1 MQNEITVSVFFGF
14 ISSVLLAV
22 VAYFIRQLHS
32 DFKKMELDLNE
43 VKTMALII
51 KTEFKNSYDLMNQ
64 KVEYLEQRINKLEL
78 NQIKI
83 QKMKSRNLNL
93 VSRVQEPTPKWF
105 RIVRNIGLAL
115 SAVGGV
121 LVAAPVALPA
131 AVVSVGGYLL
141 LGGTIIGAVSQT
153 AVSAE
158 EYGDKN
164 RKSREN
170 STENSSAASE
180 K

>member
-1 MQNEITVSVFFGF
+1 
-14 ISSVLLAV
+14 
-22 VAYFIRQLHS
+22 
-32 DFKKMELDLNE
+32 
-43 VKTMALII
+43 
-51 KTEFKNSYDLMNQ
+51 
-64 KVEYLEQRINKLEL
+64 
-78 NQIKI
+78 
-83 QKMKSRNLNL
+83 MKQRNLNL

-131 AVVSVGGYLL
+131 GIVTVGGYLL

-158 EYGDKN
+158 EYGERS
-164 RKSREN
+164 RKSDGESSEN
-170 STENSSAASE
+170 SAQEAE

>member
-1 MQNEITVSVFFGF
+1 M
-14 ISSVLLAV
+14 
-22 VAYFIRQLHS
+22 
-32 DFKKMELDLNE
+32 
-43 VKTMALII
+43 
-51 KTEFKNSYDLMNQ
+51 KN
-64 KVEYLEQRINKLEL
+64 
-78 NQIKI
+78 
-83 QKMKSRNLNL
+83 RNLNL
-93 VSRVQEPTPKWF
+93 VDRVLEPTPKWF
-105 RIVRNIGLAL
+105 RIVRNLGLAL

-131 AVVSVGGYLL
+131 AVVTVGGYLL
-141 LGGTIIGAVSQT
+141 LGGSIIGAVSQT

-164 RKSREN
+164 QKSREN

>member
-1 MQNEITVSVFFGF
+1 
-14 ISSVLLAV
+14 
-22 VAYFIRQLHS
+22 
-32 DFKKMELDLNE
+32 
-43 VKTMALII
+43 
-51 KTEFKNSYDLMNQ
+51 
-64 KVEYLEQRINKLEL
+64 
-78 NQIKI
+78 
-83 QKMKSRNLNL
+83 MKQRNLNL
-93 VSRVQEPTPKWF
+93 VSRIQQPTPKWF

-170 STENSSAASE
+170 STENSSATSE

>member
-1 MQNEITVSVFFGF
+1 
-14 ISSVLLAV
+14 
-22 VAYFIRQLHS
+22 
-32 DFKKMELDLNE
+32 
-43 VKTMALII
+43 
-51 KTEFKNSYDLMNQ
+51 
-64 KVEYLEQRINKLEL
+64 
-78 NQIKI
+78 
-83 QKMKSRNLNL
+83 MKSRNLNL

-141 LGGTIIGAVSQT
+141 LGGTIIDAVSQT

-170 STENSSAASE
+170 SAENSSAASE

>member
-1 MQNEITVSVFFGF
+1 
-14 ISSVLLAV
+14 
-22 VAYFIRQLHS
+22 
-32 DFKKMELDLNE
+32 
-43 VKTMALII
+43 
-51 KTEFKNSYDLMNQ
+51 
-64 KVEYLEQRINKLEL
+64 
-78 NQIKI
+78 
-83 QKMKSRNLNL
+83 MKRPNLNL

>member
-1 MQNEITVSVFFGF
+1 
-14 ISSVLLAV
+14 
-22 VAYFIRQLHS
+22 
-32 DFKKMELDLNE
+32 
-43 VKTMALII
+43 
-51 KTEFKNSYDLMNQ
+51 
-64 KVEYLEQRINKLEL
+64 
-78 NQIKI
+78 
-83 QKMKSRNLNL
+83 MKSRNLNL

-164 RKSREN
+164 RKYREN

>member
-1 MQNEITVSVFFGF
+1 M
-14 ISSVLLAV
+14 
-22 VAYFIRQLHS
+22 
-32 DFKKMELDLNE
+32 
-43 VKTMALII
+43 
-51 KTEFKNSYDLMNQ
+51 
-64 KVEYLEQRINKLEL
+64 
-78 NQIKI
+78 
-83 QKMKSRNLNL
+83 
-93 VSRVQEPTPKWF
+93 VQE
-105 RIVRNIGLAL
+105 IVRNIGLAL

-158 EYGDKN
+158 NMATKTENPG
-164 RKSREN
+164 EN
-170 STENSSAASE
+170 SAENSSAASE

>member
-1 MQNEITVSVFFGF
+1 
-14 ISSVLLAV
+14 
-22 VAYFIRQLHS
+22 
-32 DFKKMELDLNE
+32 
-43 VKTMALII
+43 
-51 KTEFKNSYDLMNQ
+51 
-64 KVEYLEQRINKLEL
+64 
-78 NQIKI
+78 
-83 QKMKSRNLNL
+83 MKRRNLNL

-121 LVAAPVALPA
+121 LVAAPIALPA

-164 RKSREN
+164 RKSRGN
-170 STENSSAASE
+170 SAESSPDE
-180 K
+180 TKQ

>member
-1 MQNEITVSVFFGF
+1 
-14 ISSVLLAV
+14 
-22 VAYFIRQLHS
+22 
-32 DFKKMELDLNE
+32 
-43 VKTMALII
+43 
-51 KTEFKNSYDLMNQ
+51 
-64 KVEYLEQRINKLEL
+64 
-78 NQIKI
+78 
-83 QKMKSRNLNL
+83 MKQRNLNL

-131 AVVSVGGYLL
+131 GIVTVGGYLL

-158 EYGDKN
+158 EYGDRS
-164 RKSREN
+164 RKSDGESAEN
-170 STENSSAASE
+170 SAQ
-180 K
+180 

>member
-1 MQNEITVSVFFGF
+1 
-14 ISSVLLAV
+14 
-22 VAYFIRQLHS
+22 
-32 DFKKMELDLNE
+32 
-43 VKTMALII
+43 
-51 KTEFKNSYDLMNQ
+51 
-64 KVEYLEQRINKLEL
+64 
-78 NQIKI
+78 
-83 QKMKSRNLNL
+83 MKSRNLNL

-164 RKSREN
+164 RKSSGNSSEN
-170 STENSSAASE
+170 SPGESGNQP
-180 K
+180 

>member
-1 MQNEITVSVFFGF
+1 
-14 ISSVLLAV
+14 
-22 VAYFIRQLHS
+22 
-32 DFKKMELDLNE
+32 
-43 VKTMALII
+43 
-51 KTEFKNSYDLMNQ
+51 
-64 KVEYLEQRINKLEL
+64 
-78 NQIKI
+78 
-83 QKMKSRNLNL
+83 MKSRNLNL

-131 AVVSVGGYLL
+131 TVVAVGGYLL

>member
-1 MQNEITVSVFFGF
+1 
-14 ISSVLLAV
+14 
-22 VAYFIRQLHS
+22 
-32 DFKKMELDLNE
+32 
-43 VKTMALII
+43 
-51 KTEFKNSYDLMNQ
+51 
-64 KVEYLEQRINKLEL
+64 
-78 NQIKI
+78 
-83 QKMKSRNLNL
+83 MKSRNLNL

-131 AVVSVGGYLL
+131 AVVSIGGYLL

-170 STENSSAASE
+170 STESSPDE
-180 K
+180 TKQ